1 MDDTL
6 RVNGAL
12 APEASLPFLSLSGGS
27 SGVQVL
33 SPLLEQIAVGPTDGT
48 VGVVVRNA
56 ATTGEAALL
65 LDANNQAGV
74 AELKALAGGGV
85 MLNAFQQFISFNNT
99 SGLANLAIEPNH
111 RRSNDGE
118 VIFGY
123 GFVNLSDRAL
133 KENVRAIPE
142 QELQDTFDAVDP
154 QLYDRIDGGKEQIGF
169 VAQDQRQAGREHVQ
183 DEEFGRTGADGS
195 RLPEALGRAV
205 GRGQKAAEAGGLEK
219 KNATLKSE
227 LEHGKHIWSQGWK
240 HKAAQQVI

>member
-1 MDDTL
+1 M
-6 RVNGAL
+6 
-12 APEASLPFLSLSGGS
+12 
-27 SGVQVL
+27 
-33 SPLLEQIAVGPTDGT
+33 
-48 VGVVVRNA
+48 
-56 ATTGEAALL
+56 
-65 LDANNQAGV
+65 
-74 AELKALAGGGV
+74 
-85 MLNAFQQFISFNNT
+85 
-99 SGLANLAIEPNH
+99 
-111 RRSNDGE
+111 
-118 VIFGY
+118 IFGY

-219 KNATLKSE
+219 KKT
-227 LEHGKHIWSQGWK
+227 QR
-240 HKAAQQVI
+240 